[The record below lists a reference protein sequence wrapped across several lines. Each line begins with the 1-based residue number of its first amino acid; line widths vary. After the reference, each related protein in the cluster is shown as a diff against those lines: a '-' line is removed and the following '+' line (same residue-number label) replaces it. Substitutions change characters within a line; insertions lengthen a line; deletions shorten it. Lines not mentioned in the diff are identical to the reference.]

1 MNSSVSP
8 DVMIPVLHAVTRR
21 FGAHTVLNKISLS
34 LLQGSITCLLGPSG
48 CGKSTLLRVAASLL
62 PADEGSV
69 LIDPREAAMV
79 FQEPRLLPWLTV
91 AENLALA
98 LHGKERGQGDGV
110 SRAEAARRIRE
121 ALALVELGDISRL
134 LPRELSGG
142 MAQRVGLA
150 RSLLRR
156 PRYLLMDEP
165 FAALD
170 AITRGVLQKML
181 TALIAE
187 QKITC
192 LFVTHDIDEALRI
205 GRHIHVM
212 KNGAITL
219 DCRADDHI
227 CDATESDATPHDRK
241 ALKERILVCLQ
252 KTENR
257 KPKDTP

>member
-1 MNSSVSP
+1 MNGRVSP
-8 DVMIPVLHAVTRR
+8 DRMIPVLDAVTKR
-21 FGAHTVLNKISLS
+21 FGAHTVLRKVSLS
-34 LLQGSITCLLGPSG
+34 LLEGSITCLLGPSG

-62 PADEGSV
+62 PVDEGSV

-98 LHGKERGQGDGV
+98 LHGQGHGA
-110 SRAEAARRIRE
+110 SREDMARRIRE
-121 ALALVELGDISRL
+121 ALALVELGDITRL

-212 KNGAITL
+212 KDGAITL
-219 DCRADDHI
+219 DCRADDPVCAI
-227 CDATESDATPHDRK
+227 TEDGASSCARK
-241 ALKERILVCLQ
+241 ALKERILACLQ
-252 KTENR
+252 KTENH
-257 KPKDTP
+257 KPKDIV

>member
-1 MNSSVSP
+1 MNQP
-8 DVMIPVLHAVTRR
+8 VMIPVLNAVTKK
-21 FGAHTVLNKISLS
+21 FGALTVLSNVSLS
-34 LLQGSITCLLGPSG
+34 LVQGGITCLLGPSG

-62 PADEGSV
+62 PPDNGAV
-69 LIDPREAAMV
+69 LINPSEAAMV

-98 LHGKERGQGDGV
+98 LQGVPREEKEK
-110 SRAEAARRIRE
+110 SIRDV
-121 ALALVELGDISRL
+121 LAQVELNDIQNL

-170 AITRGVLQKML
+170 AITRAVLQKML

-192 LFVTHDIDEALRI
+192 LFVTHDIDEALLI
-205 GRHIHVM
+205 GSHIHVM
-212 KNGAITL
+212 KDGILMPDVHAGETPTDEAGENGNSRNSHRQEA
-219 DCRADDHI
+219 
-227 CDATESDATPHDRK
+227 K
-241 ALKERILVCLQ
+241 NRILSCLQ
-252 KTENR
+252 KT
-257 KPKDTP
+257 